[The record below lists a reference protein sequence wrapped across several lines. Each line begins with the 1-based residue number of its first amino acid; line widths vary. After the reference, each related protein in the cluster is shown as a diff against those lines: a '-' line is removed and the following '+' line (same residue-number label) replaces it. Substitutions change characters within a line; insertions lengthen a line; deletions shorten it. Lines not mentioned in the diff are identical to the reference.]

1 MPKYAKKT
9 FYFNNK
15 VFIVK
20 KLRKFHCLT
29 NLKTE
34 EFFILKEKDIFLK
47 SP

>member
-1 MPKYAKKT
+1 MQKKHFT
-9 FYFNNK
+9 SITKFLLQ
-15 VFIVK
+15 K